1 MILYC
6 LLSAWINAIASLVLG
21 ATVYFKNPRDPCTVT
36 FGAVTLSVAIWSAL
50 YALWQVSTTTETAL
64 LLARWFSAAAVLIPA
79 LYFHFTT
86 KLTGRER
93 PLETR
98 VGYLLSVPLFAL
110 SFSSWVVDGVRP
122 RLMFPHWP
130 TPGPL
135 YPVYLCVFFYF
146 LLRSWQLLYA
156 EMREASFLR
165 RNQLRYVL
173 AFTVAGFVGGAT
185 NFPLWYGVPVP
196 PVGNI
201 LVGAYMIGVG
211 YAVVRFRLMEFDQ
224 LLARAV
230 VYGLLVLAA
239 GMLVPYL
246 ATASGLLSVGESG
259 FIPVYF
265 IFVLLAG
272 LIFWNV
278 PRARRGIDALLEQ
291 RLEAGRLRGRE
302 TLRALA
308 ARLSSARDEAG
319 MFEEAVAGVRAALD
333 VADVAIY
340 TRTEFETNF
349 TRRAFAGRGELPEGF
364 PESSALSRLLQERR
378 ASVWCDEVVH
388 GSSDLTRAPFA
399 SLREHGLELAVPV
412 MGDTLFYGFLAL
424 GPWRCQSLY
433 SDAELSLLETVALQI
448 GLNLRA
454 RQLERRSSQ
463 TEKLIALGTLAAG
476 LAHELRNPLTSVQ
489 TFAALLD
496 EQRPDPD
503 MLKEFGAVV
512 RRDVARIAGIV
523 ENVSAFAASN
533 EVELTRLDLAEV
545 LRAAVEIVHAEAER
559 LSARIEMPRAAETAR
574 VRANHGQLLQVFVNL
589 LQNALQA
596 FGEGG
601 GGRISLRIERQALVG
616 GDPMVCVVVEDNGP
630 GIDAALLP
638 RVFEPF
644 TTTKNTGARR
654 GRQGMGLGLA
664 IVKRIVQNHGGEIRV
679 ASAPGQGAV
688 FRVFF
693 PQDTSP
699 S

>member
-6 LLSAWINAIASLVLG
+6 LLSAWLNAIASLVLG
-21 ATVYFKNPRDPCTVT
+21 ATVYFKNPRDPRTVT

-50 YALWQVSTTTETAL
+50 YALWQVATDEGSAL
-64 LLARWFSAAAVLIPA
+64 LLARWFSAAAVLIPV

-93 PLETR
+93 PVETQ
-98 VGYLLSVPLFAL
+98 VGYVMSVPLFAL
-110 SFSSWVVDGVRP
+110 SFSAWIVEGVRP
-122 RLMFPHWP
+122 RMMFPHWP
-130 TPGPL
+130 VPGPL
-135 YPVYLCVFFYF
+135 YPLYLCVFFYY

-156 EMREASFLR
+156 EMRVASFLR

-173 AFTVAGFVGGAT
+173 AFTVAGFAGGAT
-185 NFPLWYGVPVP
+185 NFPLWYGLPVP

-201 LVGAYMIGVG
+201 LVGAYMVGVG

-239 GMLVPYL
+239 GMLVPYV
-246 ATASGLLSVGESG
+246 ATASGLLAAGESG
-259 FIPVYF
+259 LMPVYF

-272 LIFWNV
+272 LVFWNV
-278 PRARRGIDALLEQ
+278 PRARRGIDSLLEQ
-291 RLEAGRLRGRE
+291 RLEAGRVQGRE

-319 MFEEAVAGVRAALD
+319 MFEEAVVGVRAALD
-333 VADVAIY
+333 VEDVAIY

-349 TRRAFAGRGELPEGF
+349 TRRAFAGRGVLPAGFAEG
-364 PESSALSRLLQERR
+364 SALSRMLQDRR

-388 GSSDLTRAPFA
+388 GASDLTRAPFA

-412 MGDTLFYGFLAL
+412 QGDTLFYGFLAL
-424 GPWRCQSLY
+424 GPRRCESLY

-496 EQRPDPD
+496 EERPDPD

-523 ENVSAFAASN
+523 ENVSAFASSN

-545 LRAAVEIVHAEAER
+545 LRAAEEIVHAEAER
-559 LSARIEMPRAAETAR
+559 IGAKIELPSERESVR

-601 GGRISLRIERQALVG
+601 AGRVWLRIERQSLVG

-630 GIDAALLP
+630 GIDPALLP

-664 IVKRIVQNHGGEIRV
+664 IVKRIVQNHAGEIRV
-679 ASAPGQGAV
+679 ASTPGQGAV

-693 PQDTSP
+693 PQDFSP
-699 S
+699 A